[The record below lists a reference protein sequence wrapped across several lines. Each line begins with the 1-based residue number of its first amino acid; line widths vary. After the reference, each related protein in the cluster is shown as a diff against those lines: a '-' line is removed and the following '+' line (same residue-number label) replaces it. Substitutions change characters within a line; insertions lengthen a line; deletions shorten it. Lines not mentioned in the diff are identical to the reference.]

1 MSMLRSFAT
10 VGGFTLGSRVLG
22 FCRDILI
29 ANILGTGAVADAFFV
44 AFRFPNLFRRLFAE
58 GAFNAAFVPLFAK
71 RLEGEGASA
80 ARQFASDALNIL
92 LAALLVTTALAEI
105 FMPWLMYV
113 IAPGFTGDP
122 DKMDLAVLMTRITFP
137 YLFAISLVALLSG
150 VLNSLGKF
158 AVAAGAPLLL
168 NIVLISILGALAWE
182 NAYDTPFAG
191 TALSW
196 GICAA
201 GFLQLIMLW
210 GAARRAG
217 MTPTI
222 AWPRLTPGVRDLIR
236 LGIPGMIAGG
246 ITQINLLIGTM
257 IATLQ
262 AGAVSYL
269 YYADRIY
276 QLPLGVVGVAIGI
289 VLLPDLSRRLRA
301 GKDQEASQIQN
312 RAMELSMLL
321 TIPAAVALVVI
332 PAPIVSVLFEHGAFR
347 AEDTAPTVWPLMAF
361 AAGLPAFVLIK
372 VFSPG
377 FFAREDTRT
386 PMIFAGISVAINICG
401 SLALYFLMGHTG
413 IAIATSVAGWINAA
427 LLGLVLYR
435 RGHFRADYGLRS
447 RLPRIV
453 LSSVIMGV
461 SLFAVMHLIWP
472 WFGADQLL
480 VFRIAA
486 LAVLIGSGIAVL
498 AIALLVTGGA
508 DPVLI
513 KRQLFRR

>member
-44 AFRFPNLFRRLFAE
+44 AYRFPNLFRRLFAE
-58 GAFNAAFVPLFAK
+58 GAFNAAFIPLFAK

-92 LAALLVTTALAEI
+92 LAALLVTTAIAEI
-105 FMPWLMYV
+105 FMPWLMYI
-113 IAPGFTGDP
+113 IAPGFAEDP
-122 DKMDLAVLMTRITFP
+122 EKFDMAILLTRISFP

-158 AVAAGAPLLL
+158 AAAAAAPLLL
-168 NIVLISILGALAWE
+168 NIVLIGVLGALAWT
-182 NAYDTPFAG
+182 NAYETSAAG
-191 TALSW
+191 VALAW
-196 GICAA
+196 GVSAS
-201 GFLQLIMLW
+201 GFLQLTLLW
-210 GAARRAG
+210 GAASKVG
-217 MTPTI
+217 MTPAI
-222 AWPRLTPGVRDLIR
+222 GRPRLTPEVRNFIR
-236 LGIPGMIAGG
+236 LGIPGVVAGG

-257 IATLQ
+257 IASLH

-301 GKDQEASQIQN
+301 GNGEEVSQIQN
-312 RAMELSMLL
+312 RALEMSMLL
-321 TIPAAVALVVI
+321 TIPAGIALMVI
-332 PAPIVSVLFEHGAFR
+332 PAPIVSVLFEHGAFH

-372 VFSPG
+372 IFSPG

-386 PMIFAGISVAINICG
+386 PMIFAAISVAINIAG

-413 IAIATSVAGWINAA
+413 IAIATSLAGWVNAA
-427 LLGLVLYR
+427 LLGLVLHR
-435 RGHFRADYGLRS
+435 RGHFRADYGLQS
-447 RLPRIV
+447 RLPKIV
-453 LSSVIMGV
+453 LSSLLMGAA
-461 SLFAVMHLIWP
+461 LFIVMQLIAS
-472 WFGADQLL
+472 WFEADQFLII
-480 VFRIAA
+480 RIAA
-486 LAVLIGSGIAVL
+486 LGILIGSGLVVL
-498 AIALLVTGGA
+498 VIALLVTGGA
-508 DPVLI
+508 DPVQI
-513 KRQLFRR
+513 RRQLFRR

>member
-22 FCRDILI
+22 FVRDILI

-71 RLEGEGASA
+71 QLEGEGESA
-80 ARQFASDALNIL
+80 ARKFASESLNIL

-113 IAPGFTGDP
+113 IAPGFAGDP
-122 DKMDLAVLMTRITFP
+122 DKLDLAILMTRITFP

-168 NIVLISILGALAWE
+168 NIVFILVLGILAWMSAHE
-182 NAYDTPFAG
+182 TAFAG
-191 TALSW
+191 KALSW
-196 GICAA
+196 GVCAA
-201 GFLQLIMLW
+201 GILQLIMLW
-210 GAARRAG
+210 GAARKAG
-217 MTPTI
+217 MALTI
-222 AWPRLTPGVRDLIR
+222 ARPRLTPAVRDLIR

-246 ITQINLLIGTM
+246 ITQINLLVGTM

-312 RAMELSMLL
+312 RALELSMLL
-321 TIPAAVALVVI
+321 TVPAAVALIVI
-332 PAPIVSVLFEHGAFR
+332 PAPIVSVLFEHGAFQV
-347 AEDTAPTVWPLMAF
+347 EDTAPTVWPLMAF
-361 AAGLPAFVLIK
+361 AVGLPAFVLIK

-386 PMIFAGISVAINICG
+386 PMIFAGMSVAINISG

-413 IAIATSVAGWINAA
+413 IAIATSFAGWINAG

-435 RGHFRADYGLRS
+435 RGQFRVDYGLQS
-447 RLPRIV
+447 RLPRII

-461 SLFAVMHLIWP
+461 ALFIVMQLIGP
-472 WFGADQLL
+472 WLAADQLL
-480 VFRIAA
+480 VVRIAA
-486 LAVLIGSGIAVL
+486 LAALIGSGVAVL
-498 AIALLVTGGA
+498 AVSLLVTGGV
-508 DPVLI
+508 DPVVI
-513 KRQLFRR
+513 NRQLFRR